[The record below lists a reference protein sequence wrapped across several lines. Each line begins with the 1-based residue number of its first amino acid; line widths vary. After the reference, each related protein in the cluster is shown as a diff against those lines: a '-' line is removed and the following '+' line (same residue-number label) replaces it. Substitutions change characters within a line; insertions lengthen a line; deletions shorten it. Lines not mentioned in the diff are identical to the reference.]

1 MDEREKNKLLQ
12 EAGKRS
18 LTPAERD
25 KLDNWYAAFDVSGKD
40 LEVFHDSEHEEKVR
54 TRLLDRIVAQI
65 PESKQQ
71 PILKTFFLNSGN
83 WMKVAAVFAFFMISI
98 PVYNYIKK
106 TSERNIAD
114 AAVLNI
120 SNAQTGKMLK
130 VILEDGSEIWLN
142 SGSEL
147 KYPRHFSAKN
157 REIYLEG
164 EAFFKIAHDQAK
176 PFIVNSGRLKT
187 TVLGT
192 SFNIRAY
199 SGLDRITVNVA
210 TGKVGITASGK
221 TLCLLDP
228 NQQICFHTR
237 SGAFEVTQASA
248 KLAASWQDGKITL
261 DGASFKELSL
271 VVKNTWGLTLE
282 TKSDRLAAANFKT
295 TFNTNNKIEDV
306 MKTISKM
313 TDAKYRIRDNIIT
326 LYE

>member
-12 EAGKRS
+12 ESGKGS
-18 LTPAERD
+18 LTPEERE
-25 KLDNWYAAFDVSGKD
+25 KLDNWYGAFDVSGKD
-40 LEVFHDSEHEEKVR
+40 IEVFHNSEHEEKIR
-54 TRLLDRIVAQI
+54 TRLLDRIIAQI
-65 PESKQQ
+65 PEPKQQ
-71 PILKTFFLNSGN
+71 PYLKTLFLKPGN
-83 WMKVAAVFAFFMISI
+83 WMKAAAVVAFFIISI

-106 TSERNIAD
+106 TNEQQVAD

-120 SNAQTGKMLK
+120 SRAQTGKMLN
-130 VILEDGSEIWLN
+130 VVLEDGSEIWLN
-142 SGSEL
+142 SGSTL
-147 KYPRHFSAKN
+147 KHPKHFSAKK

-164 EAFFKIAHDQAK
+164 EAFFKVAHDQAK
-176 PFIVNSGRLKT
+176 PFIVNTGKLKT

-221 TLCLLDP
+221 TLCLLNP
-228 NQQICFHTR
+228 NQQISFHT
-237 SGAFEVTQASA
+237 GNGNFEVTEVSA
-248 KLAASWQDGKITL
+248 KLAASWQDGKIRL
-261 DGASFKELSL
+261 DGASFRELSL

-282 TKSDRLAAANFKT
+282 TRSNRLAAANFKT
-295 TFNTNNKIEDV
+295 TFNTNNKIEEV
-306 MKTISKM
+306 MKTISKI